1 MESAFSLLVTS
12 FAFGTGLGHP
22 IHRMEVIFFPPM
34 AFVAVEPVDASVFVV
49 RNKIARLPILARH
62 WFIPDF
68 LRFPS
73 EVLPIMGIDAE
84 TLVMLSEVKRTPNSL
99 ILEHEEVII
108 IDQVMDELDQ
118 NVILIVSKGTED
130 SVFAFF

>member
-1 MESAFSLLVTS
+1 
-12 FAFGTGLGHP
+12 
-22 IHRMEVIFFPPM
+22 
-34 AFVAVEPVDASVFVV
+34 
-49 RNKIARLPILARH
+49 
-62 WFIPDF
+62 
-68 LRFPS
+68 
-73 EVLPIMGIDAE
+73 MGIDAE